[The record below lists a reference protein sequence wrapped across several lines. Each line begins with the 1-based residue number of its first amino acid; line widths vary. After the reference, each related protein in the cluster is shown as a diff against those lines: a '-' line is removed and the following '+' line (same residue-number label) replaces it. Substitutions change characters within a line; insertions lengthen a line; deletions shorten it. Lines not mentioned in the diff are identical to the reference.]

1 MSRKDYSIR
10 PTQLEAKDAL
20 SSEDRARSSV
30 TQAIV
35 KRRVVGI
42 GAGGVFLQG
51 SVDEELFWDDL
62 GNLLVASRSFPFL

>member
-42 GAGGVFLQG
+42 GVGGVFLQG
-51 SVDEELFWDDL
+51 SVDEEFSVDDVCELFVPSESSL
-62 GNLLVASRSFPFL
+62 FL